1 MTMTADS
8 AGNGMNEDLIRKL
21 VALRSD
27 INSIIDHCRINN
39 ISRVEEMLRL
49 LEKRDTIGDELPEP
63 GEKDLERMIK
73 KLDELRIKPK
83 KGRLKDLKRIDTL
96 LDELFS
102 HFSSL

>member
-1 MTMTADS
+1 VAVKKS
-8 AGNGMNEDLIRKL
+8 KENGKHEEL
-21 VALRSD
+21 VRQLVVLRSD
-27 INSIIDHCRINN
+27 INSIIDHCRINS

-49 LEKRDTIGDELPEP
+49 LERKDTIGDEQPEP
-63 GEKDLERMIK
+63 EEKDIEEMLE

-83 KGRLKDLKRIDTL
+83 KGRLKDLKRIDAL